1 MVEKLS
7 DKGICWMDQLSF
19 ALCNV
24 AKLKGHDF
32 LKLISTFHILTIT
45 IIEQLNNEHC
55 KRVALMRREPTGQ
68 FVVLKR
74 TFHNLR
80 CFWTAD

>member
-32 LKLISTFHILTIT
+32 LKFISTVHILPIT
-45 IIEQLNNEHC
+45 IIKQLNNE
-55 KRVALMRREPTGQ
+55 RVALMRREPTGQ